1 MGDVDKIK
9 DSTSFCSVKNCRSKP
24 KLIVLYN
31 GAPTKNYSVI
41 LCAKHA
47 SEHPFNQ
54 NILKI
59 TLLEENN

>member
-9 DSTSFCSVKNCRSKP
+9 DSTSFCSVKNCRSKA
-24 KLIVLYN
+24 KLVVLYN
-31 GAPTKNYSVI
+31 GAPTKNYSAI
-41 LCAKHA
+41 LCERHA
-47 SEHPFNQ
+47 GKSPFNQ